1 MKKLIP
7 LSLILILVLPF
18 VYQTT
23 PLEVLKLRTFD
34 ALIPE
39 QQESGNFVILNIT
52 ENDIA
57 NEGGY
62 PLSRQTLA
70 QIHINLLRQGAYGS

>member
-18 VYQTT
+18 IYQTT

-34 ALIPE
+34 VLIPE
-39 QQESGNFVILNIT
+39 QKESGNFVILNIT

-62 PLSRQTLA
+62 PLSRQTSSSNTYQPFA
-70 QIHINLLRQGAYGS
+70 

>member
-39 QQESGNFVILNIT
+39 QQESGNFVYLTLLEMIMQIKVGIL
-52 ENDIA
+52 
-57 NEGGY
+57 
-62 PLSRQTLA
+62 
-70 QIHINLLRQGAYGS
+70 